1 MNALVES
8 VTFMNLEALSD
19 NSKKSIEM
27 VKSLLNKDK
36 NPDTTYIQH
45 EYLDTILRKNIW
57 AQVLR

>member
-1 MNALVES
+1 
-8 VTFMNLEALSD
+8 MNLAALSD
-19 NSKKSIEM
+19 NSKKCIEM

-45 EYLDTILRKNIW
+45 EYLDIILRKNIW